1 MKAYLESFN
10 LFSNEE
16 IEDFLDICE
25 YKTLKKNDF
34 FLKEDEICDNLS
46 FVVSGI
52 FHSFYHSNSQDQIT
66 YCYTFQNSLLM
77 AYSSFISDKDI

>member
-25 YKTLKKNDF
+25 YKTLKKM
-34 FLKEDEICDNLS
+34 IS
-46 FVVSGI
+46 F
-52 FHSFYHSNSQDQIT
+52 
-66 YCYTFQNSLLM
+66 
-77 AYSSFISDKDI
+77 